1 MPRQRC
7 LSSRGRILIG
17 RTETEE
23 AYPYPTDCPPAR
35 AEQSTATGG
44 VAMGGLDG
52 DEVGLNRERGL
63 LAGEALLSI
72 DGQDYLGEHVL
83 NLNLK

>member
-1 MPRQRC
+1 MPRQRR

-23 AYPYPTDCPPAR
+23 AYPYPTDCPPRLRR
-35 AEQSTATGG
+35 AEHSDGRSG
-44 VAMGGLDG
+44 NGWVDG
-52 DEVGLNRERGL
+52 DEDDLNRERGL
-63 LAGEALLSI
+63 LAGEALLFI